1 MNRAENDRQD
11 AVERLLQAGSK
22 EVWIAMMT
30 AELGKKKDIQE
41 VLNRHAVGTQSAAE
55 TPLTLPAMVMCAAQ
69 RGLIDT
75 AVTWIGAGGDVN
87 ATGADPGGNKVTMLM
102 LASNGGHLQLVDTLI
117 GFGRASIDFKTARDK
132 PSAIVLAT
140 ARGHKAIVQR
150 LCDAGSEDLFHAMVR
165 AEQHDRVP
173 IINVLSTHIKK
184 VQASRWSGEQLNSM
198 AVAAAE
204 GLEATVLAWI
214 EGGGSVDATYRCEN
228 GVKDV
233 TLLHFACGDN
243 QPSIVDL
250 LIKHGADTNLQDSGG
265 DSPLMTSAFQGHAS
279 IVSRL

>member
-1 MNRAENDRQD
+1 MPRAENDHQD
-11 AVERLLQAGSK
+11 VVERLLQAGSK
-22 EVWIAMMT
+22 EVWSAMMT

-69 RGLIDT
+69 RGLINT
-75 AVTWIGAGGDVN
+75 ALTWIEAGGDIN

-117 GFGRASIDFKTARDK
+117 GFGRASIDFKTARHE

-140 ARGHKAIVQR
+140 ARGHTAIVQR

-198 AVAAAE
+198 AVAAGE

-214 EGGGSVDATYRCEN
+214 EGGGSVDATYSYKS
-228 GVKDV
+228 VKDI